1 MNQSALREQLYAA
14 HRPTITRWWDADG
27 RFVWPQAPEH
37 HGGFRAILWHCLS
50 YLGGDAGCVRRA
62 NAVIRAHHSLQPC
75 HFAPGAAIDLLL
87 MHRERLEA
95 DVAALLRR
103 YLELNLQYMSTEDLK
118 IHGYNDNHP
127 FKAMHALILGG
138 ELLGSRH
145 LVEVGLHKLRQAVA
159 VYRRNG
165 LPCEYNSPTYTPVS
179 LVPLAHLAMHAQD
192 GEARDI
198 ALRIERFF
206 WQDLALHWDPR
217 AGLPAGPLSR
227 GYTNDHTGKLGGISM
242 LLAHLFPQRFPFSLA
257 DELFATPASRL
268 IDPATI
274 ARSLPFF
281 AAHPIW
287 YASAD
292 FHFDAAIERAIFERP
307 AGTCVRGTAESGTWA
322 IGWDDPAKRPEG
334 APRVHHAGPR
344 RSLCTTWFGRRHSL
358 GTAQYSWLDNGQ
370 AHGFLSTI
378 AGPAD
383 GDQSGAAVWFAR
395 MFFDER
401 CPYPEP
407 PHTSDCFRDDGDIRT
422 LQHRSTALVLY
433 QPHPLSAR
441 FKRLRTGVFRPL
453 LFTRPKAVFIGE
465 TAVPAFNLTVDRL
478 APVAIDEGTHYVGIV
493 PLRLTDRGNCRKAH
507 LQITDAGGTLAVLIS
522 SFEGWGP
529 QAFTYEQ
536 IIETGSG
543 FAFEIHD
550 ATDFASFA
558 DFRRWLAA
566 AAIEDEWYADM
577 RTTTYRRQGL
587 ELATCYS
594 PYQSTF
600 RFASINGAALEVP
613 TLAIT
618 GMPDPG
624 HAFCTVRDA
633 AP

>member
-1 MNQSALREQLYAA
+1 MIEQSAARERLYAA

-50 YLGGDAGCVRRA
+50 YLGGDAECVRRA
-62 NAVIRAHHSLQPC
+62 NAVIRAHHHDQPC
-75 HFAPGAAIDLLL
+75 HFAPGAALDVLA
-87 MHRERLEA
+87 MHRARLEP
-95 DVAALLRR
+95 DVAALLTR

-138 ELLGSRH
+138 ELLGSRQ
-145 LVEVGLHKLRQAVA
+145 LVETGLHKLRQALA

-179 LVPLAHLAMHAQD
+179 LVPLAQLADHAREP
-192 GEARDI
+192 EARDL
-198 ALRIERFF
+198 ALRLERFF

-227 GYTNDHTGKLGGISM
+227 GYTNDHTGLLGGITM
-242 LLAHLFPQRFPFSLA
+242 LLAHLFPQRFPFSVA
-257 DELFATPASRL
+257 DELFTKGTASRL
-268 IDPATI
+268 VDPATI
-274 ARSLPFF
+274 ARSLPFY

-292 FHFDAAIERAIFERP
+292 YHLDEAIERALFDKP
-307 AGTCVRGTAESGTWA
+307 AGACVRGTAETGTWG
-322 IGWDDPAKRPEG
+322 IGWDDPAKRPAD
-334 APRVHHAGPR
+334 APKVHHAGPR

-370 AHGFLSTI
+370 AHGFLATI
-378 AGPAD
+378 AGPVD
-383 GDQSGAAVWFAR
+383 GDQTGAATWFAR

-401 CPYPEP
+401 CPYAEP

-422 LQHRSTALVLY
+422 LQHQSTALVLY
-433 QPHPLSAR
+433 NPHPLNGR

-453 LFTRPKAVFIGE
+453 AFTRPKSVWIGGSE
-465 TAVPAFNLTVDRL
+465 APALNLTVDRL
-478 APVAIDEGTHYVGIV
+478 APVAVDEGTHYVGIV
-493 PLRLTDRGNCRKAH
+493 PLRLHDRGNCRKAH
-507 LQITDAGGTLAVLIS
+507 LQVTDRGGKLAVLIS

-529 QAFTYEQ
+529 QAFAYEQ
-536 IIETGSG
+536 IVETCSG
-543 FAFEIHD
+543 FAFEIRD
-550 ATDFASFA
+550 AADFASFA

-566 AAIEDEWYADM
+566 ATIEDDFYADM
-577 RTTTYRRQGL
+577 RTTTYRRDGL

-594 PYQSTF
+594 PYQSAF
-600 RFASINGAALEVP
+600 RFAAIDGEALAVP

-624 HAFCTVRDA
+624 HAITR
-633 AP
+633 